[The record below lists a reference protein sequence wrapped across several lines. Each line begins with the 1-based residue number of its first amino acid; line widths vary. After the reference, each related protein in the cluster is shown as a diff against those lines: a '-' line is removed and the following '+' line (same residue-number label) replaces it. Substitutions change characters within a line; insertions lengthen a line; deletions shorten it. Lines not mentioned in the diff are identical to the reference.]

1 MKNARIVRA
10 LDSINPT
17 DAQKKRMRAALEAK
31 LKGEEENNFPNLT
44 TMDFSMP
51 ENRPVK
57 QTEGNRKPDKHK
69 YSSAK
74 PAKSRGMAPALI
86 AAMLALV
93 ITGGL
98 FLGVMKGKLEETP
111 SLAQPVENLPPP
123 TTEVLPTT
131 TETAEEEE
139 MPQAYWDIIAAYTTA
154 IEESWDPTKCMEHG
168 ISYLV
173 KDMESL
179 DTLGYTLRD
188 LDGDGS
194 QELFITD
201 GELIYDLYTLTSQEE
216 AVQLAQSME
225 RDRFY
230 LCEDGI
236 IAEVGSSDA
245 GASSYHFSK
254 ITGTNLT
261 LIDTVIY
268 SASYDPENPW
278 FRGESEVH
286 ITEEEANDILESHPH
301 VSIPYTSLSGQAPLP
316 EEVPDEQVLERYA
329 QALSPLIEGD
339 TGYGLQLYCFYD
351 YDGDGKTELL
361 LGRRQSVSMILE
373 ETNQGGVDMAPFYPA
388 SSGEVYPC
396 ENSVMEFV
404 GYGQGCFHHTYIEYS
419 GQSEGKRVAYIFTD
433 EEKWYTQNENTETIT
448 ISEAAAK
455 TVLDNYKRVNLPWKN
470 LEAFPVS
477 IPNADGISLSPLF
490 VNVFLPFANGGKA
503 ITGEELIHEVENNG
517 MTAETGEGM
526 YYVKDISRAG
536 AHLSASMIT
545 VNSMIYVIE
554 GDLGRFVRATMEE
567 DGMRYYLGAYLHE
580 YPAESVEQL
589 QQLIQADNDTIA
601 LWRAAESYAMDYFQ
615 ELGQKEREDLSREQG
630 REVYVLD
637 HAYAIQDITGLNI
650 WKQRY
655 QETGSVEIDIA
666 AYVDSPDSFT
676 YLTMQCEQVGGV
688 WQVTDAWLEK

>member
-44 TMDFSMP
+44 TMDFSVP

-111 SLAQPVENLPPP
+111 SCARPTENQTTMP
-123 TTEVLPTT
+123 TTSV
-131 TETAEEEE
+131 TEALET
-139 MPQAYWDIIAAYTTA
+139 MGLPQAYQDIIARYVTA
-154 IEESWDPTKCMEHG
+154 VEEEWNPAQCSEGG
-168 ISYLV
+168 ISVLTAEV
-173 KDMESL
+173 DSM
-179 DTLGYTLRD
+179 DAVGYTLMD
-188 LDGDGS
+188 VDGDS
-194 QELFITD
+194 TQELLMTD
-201 GELIYDLYTLTSQEE
+201 GDMIFDLFSLSPDGEAIQWVTSMNRIQYRLCQDGLIS
-216 AVQLAQSME
+216 
-225 RDRFY
+225 
-230 LCEDGI
+230 C
-236 IAEVGSSDA
+236 VGSSSA
-245 GASSYHFSK
+245 ALSYYTFYRYGNGTLDK
-254 ITGTNLT
+254 IVEVT
-261 LIDTVIY
+261 
-268 SASYDPENPW
+268 YDGERDKNNPW
-278 FRGESEVH
+278 FLGDNMQPLTSL
-286 ITEEEANDILESHPH
+286 EADKILNEHPY
-301 VSIPYTSLSGQAPLP
+301 VYLPYTTLSGQAPLP

-419 GQSEGKRVAYIFTD
+419 GQSEGKRVAYLFTD

-545 VNSMIYVIE
+545 VDSMIYVIE

-615 ELGQKEREDLSREQG
+615 DLGQKEREDLSREQG

-637 HAYAIQDITGLNI
+637 HAYTIQDITGLNI